1 MTRAGRAAAPAVV
14 LALGLA
20 GCGGSD
26 PPPTPAPAATKT
38 PSATATPR
46 PRTAH
51 RVPRLPCPATGVLR
65 CAAVRGRVVYVER
78 VDPDGDGDLHVV
90 VAGGNA
96 TAPGFT
102 AIDVR
107 VGLRPRHDPR
117 IGDLVSAYGPVQTG
131 HLGQSQIHALAFR
144 TQRG

>member
-1 MTRAGRAAAPAVV
+1 
-14 LALGLA
+14 
-20 GCGGSD
+20 
-26 PPPTPAPAATKT
+26 
-38 PSATATPR
+38 
-46 PRTAH
+46 
-51 RVPRLPCPATGVLR
+51 VLR

-90 VAGGNA
+90 VVGGNV

-107 VGLRPRHDPR
+107 AGLRHRHDPR
-117 IGDLVSAYGPVQTG
+117 IGDLVSAFGPVQIG
-131 HLGQSQIHALAFR
+131 HLRQAQIHALAFR